1 MDYFRWMHLMESSNG
16 FHGDVMRVLD
26 RSFRVMVC
34 ESIRCE
40 EERDFERGKELAGLA
55 NDLEDVIAQFSQD
68 FPSTSSS
75 VH

>member
-1 MDYFRWMHLMESSNG
+1 MDYFQWAHLMESSNG

-40 EERDFERGKELAGLA
+40 EERDLERGKALSDLAREL
-55 NDLEDVIAQFSQD
+55 EKVIVQFSHD
-68 FPSTSSS
+68 FPPA
-75 VH
+75 